1 MDTALAYATL
11 NTALL
16 TQDTRLLRASTPLG
30 DALVA
35 ERCVL
40 DEGVSRLFSV
50 TLDCLSTSTQLDVTP
65 MLGREISIDLLLA
78 DRSTRRWHMMVTGID
93 NLGADGGLARYRI
106 HAGPW
111 LQALA
116 LRRDSF
122 IFQDKTSIDI
132 LTDIFADYPLSSYA
146 FEVNTTPP
154 KRAVRTQYRESD
166 LEFVQRILAEDG
178 LAFRFVH
185 QQGDS
190 ESDGGDAAAARH
202 QLVVFDAGASLPA
215 SAASPIRFHRSDAT
229 ETSDTITR
237 FHSALTVQSNT
248 VTRSAWDDKTLQAHA
263 AQLASSEDA
272 GKLPNL
278 EDYDY
283 DGHGRYADG
292 DDANRVAA
300 LRLRALEARQVRY
313 EGGGTVRQLSPGD
326 TFEMTGHDR
335 YDGQGG
341 GASGTAASNAGNG
354 GNGATGGQAI
364 DELGHD
370 YTTLRVIH
378 EVANNLGSQAA
389 SLAGSTDLEKGRYV
403 NRFEAQPR
411 AAAVLPAWRARPTAP
426 EAVIA
431 QVVASDETPISSGR
445 DLRVKVQFPWQRGEK
460 PLAGGLAHRSH
471 GDTRGNAPGSDAS
484 GTWLRVATGQAGPN
498 WGGHHIPRSGT
509 EVIVEF
515 LDGDIDQPVIAAQ
528 LYNDSDLPPYSAG
541 VDGGANHGG
550 VLSGWHSQAL
560 DGSGHNQWL
569 FDDTSGQLR
578 MQMATSTAASQLN
591 LGHLVAQ
598 SAADANRG
606 AWRGSGFELRSDAW
620 TVLRSGQGMLLSSA
634 ADAQATATLA
644 TPNTV
649 QRLRQAQNVAQRLDA
664 TAVQRKA
671 QALRA
676 NDGFDDVIKAVD
688 PEQEGKLPATVNGQ
702 AANKASM
709 ESRDG
714 TDPVDGI
721 ADARVVLD
729 APVSMN
735 LSTPASAVLH
745 ATGDVHASAQD
756 DVHVSAR
763 QTFAMV
769 AGQAAGFYADQEGV
783 RAIAA
788 QSPVSLRAHT
798 DALEL
803 LADKDVT
810 VTSTEAGIDVLAK
823 ESVTLIAGGASVTLQ
838 GGDIVFKM
846 PGLFSVKGASHSFE
860 GPASDSAQLPQLP
873 AARTG
878 TYTQQVVYNDAL
890 GEKFED
896 MPFTVQHKPEADH
909 WMGDTPL
916 TGSTERVH
924 TEESQPLEYSLRY
937 AKFKFDDEA
946 A

>member
-40 DEGVSRLFSV
+40 DEGVSHLFAV

-111 LQALA
+111 LHALA

-132 LTDIFADYPLSSYA
+132 LTEIFADYPLSSYA
-146 FEVNTTPP
+146 FEVNTIPP

-178 LAFRFVH
+178 LSFRFVH

-190 ESDGGDAAAARH
+190 QGGSAGAAAAHH
-202 QLVVFDAGASLPA
+202 QLVVFDAAATLPA
-215 SAASPIRFHRSDAT
+215 SAASPVRFHRSDAT

-272 GKLPNL
+272 GKLPSL

-283 DGHGRYADG
+283 DGHGRYAHG

-313 EGGGTVRQLSPGD
+313 EGGGTVRQLNPGD

-335 YDGQGG
+335 YDGQ
-341 GASGTAASNAGNG
+341 N
-354 GNGATGGQAI
+354 GGQAI
-364 DELGHD
+364 DELGHE
-370 YTTLRVIH
+370 YTILRVIH

-389 SLAGSTDLEKGRYV
+389 SLAGSTDLERGRYL

-411 AAAVLPAWRARPTAP
+411 AAAVLPVWRARPTAP
-426 EAVIA
+426 EAAIA
-431 QVVASDETPISSGR
+431 QVVASDAAPISSGR

-460 PLAGGLAHRSH
+460 PLSGGLMHRSH

-541 VDGGANHGG
+541 IDGNANHGG

-598 SAADANRG
+598 APADGTRG

-644 TPNTV
+644 TPNTL
-649 QRLRQAQNVAQRLDA
+649 QRLRQAQNISQRLDA

-676 NDGFDDVIKAVD
+676 NEGFDAAIKAVD
-688 PEQEGKLPATVNGQ
+688 PEQEGKLPSTVNGQ
-702 AANKASM
+702 DANKASL

-721 ADARVVLD
+721 ADARVVVD
-729 APVSMN
+729 APMSLN

-745 ATGDVHASAQD
+745 ATGDVHASAQE
-756 DVHVSAR
+756 DVHVSADK
-763 QTFAMV
+763 TFAMV

-803 LADKDVT
+803 LADQGVT
-810 VTSTEAGIDVLAK
+810 VTSTEAGIDILAK
-823 ESVTLIAGGASVTLQ
+823 DSVTLTAAGASVTLQ

-846 PGLFSVKGASHSFE
+846 PGMFSVKGASHSIE
-860 GPASDSAQLPQLP
+860 GPATDAAQLPQLP
-873 AARTG
+873 SARTG
-878 TYTQQVVYNDAL
+878 TYTQQVIYNDAL

-896 MPFTVQHKPEADH
+896 MPFTVQHKPEADT
-909 WMGDTPL
+909 WAGDTPL
-916 TGSTERVH
+916 AGSTERIH

>member
-35 ERCVL
+35 ERCIL
-40 DEGVSRLFSV
+40 DEGVSRLFAV
-50 TLDCLSTSTQLDVTP
+50 TLDCLSTSTQLDVMP

-132 LTDIFADYPLSSYA
+132 LTEIFADYPLSSYA
-146 FEVNTTPP
+146 FEVSTPAP

-178 LAFRFVH
+178 LSFRFVH

-190 ESDGGDAAAARH
+190 DGGGDGGDAAAARH
-202 QLVVFDAGASLPA
+202 QLVVFDAAATLPA

-263 AQLASSEDA
+263 AQLVSGEDA
-272 GKLPNL
+272 GKLPSL

-283 DGHGRYADG
+283 DGHGRYAHG

-313 EGGGTVRQLSPGD
+313 EGGGTVRQLNPGD

-335 YDGQGG
+335 YDAQG
-341 GASGTAASNAGNG
+341 
-354 GNGATGGQAI
+354 GGQAI
-364 DELGHD
+364 DELGHE
-370 YTTLRVIH
+370 YTVLRVTH

-389 SLAGSTDLEKGRYV
+389 SLAGSTDLERGRYL

-426 EAVIA
+426 EAAIA
-431 QVVASDETPISSGR
+431 QVVASDAAPISSGR

-460 PLAGGLAHRSH
+460 PLAGGLMHRSH

-498 WGGHHIPRSGT
+498 WGGHHIPRAGT

-541 VDGGANHGG
+541 IDGNANHGG

-598 SAADANRG
+598 APADGTRG

-644 TPNTV
+644 TPNTL
-649 QRLRQAQNVAQRLDA
+649 QRLRQAQNIAQRLDA

-676 NDGFDDVIKAVD
+676 NEGFDEAIKAVD
-688 PEQEGKLPATVNGQ
+688 PEQEGKLPSTVNGQ
-702 AANKASM
+702 GANKASL

-721 ADARVVLD
+721 AGARVVVD
-729 APVSMN
+729 APMSLN

-745 ATGDVHASAQD
+745 ATGDVHASAQE
-756 DVHVSAR
+756 DVHVSADK
-763 QTFAMV
+763 TFAMV

-803 LADKDVT
+803 LADQGVT

-823 ESVTLIAGGASVTLQ
+823 DSVTLVAGGASVTLQ

-846 PGLFSVKGASHSFE
+846 PGLFSVKGASHNFE
-860 GPASDSAQLPQLP
+860 GPASDNARLPQLP
-873 AARTG
+873 SARTG
-878 TYTQQVVYNDAL
+878 TFTQQVVYNDAL

-896 MPFTVQHKPEADH
+896 MPFTVQHKPEADT
-909 WMGDTPL
+909 WAGDTPL
-916 TGSTERVH
+916 AGSTERVH

>member
-16 TQDTRLLRASTPLG
+16 TQDTRLLRATTPLG

-35 ERCVL
+35 ERCVV

-78 DRSTRRWHMMVTGID
+78 DRSSRRWHMMVTGID

-106 HAGPW
+106 HARPW

-116 LRRDSF
+116 WRRDSF

-132 LTDIFADYPLSSYA
+132 LTEIFADYPLSSYA
-146 FEVNTTPP
+146 FEVTATPP

-185 QQGDS
+185 QQGDGDD
-190 ESDGGDAAAARH
+190 SDSAAARH
-202 QLVVFDAGASLPA
+202 QLVVFDAGATLPA

-272 GKLPNL
+272 GKLPTL

-292 DDANRVAA
+292 DDANRVAV

-313 EGGGTVRQLSPGD
+313 EGSGTVRQLSPGD

-341 GASGTAASNAGNG
+341 DGA
-354 GNGATGGQAI
+354 GQAI
-364 DELGHD
+364 DELGHE
-370 YTTLRVIH
+370 YTVLRVIH

-389 SLAGSTDLEKGRYV
+389 TLVGSTDLERGRYL
-403 NRFEAQPR
+403 NRFDAQPR
-411 AAAVLPAWRARPTAP
+411 AAAVLPVWRTRPTAP

-431 QVVASDETPISSGR
+431 QVVAGDEAPIASGR
-445 DLRVKVQFPWQRGEK
+445 DLRVKVQFPWQRGER

-471 GDTRGNAPGSDAS
+471 GDERGNAPGSAAS

-498 WGGHHIPRSGT
+498 WGGHHIPRAGT

-515 LDGDIDQPVIAAQ
+515 LDGDIDQPVVSAQ

-541 VDGGANHGG
+541 IDGGANHGG

-598 SAADANRG
+598 APADGTRG

-644 TPNTV
+644 TPNTL
-649 QRLRQAQNVAQRLDA
+649 QRLRQAQNIAQRLDS

-676 NDGFDDVIKAVD
+676 NEGFEDAIKAVD
-688 PEQEGKLPATVNGQ
+688 PEQEGKLPASVNGQ
-702 AANKASM
+702 DANKASM

-729 APVSMN
+729 APLSLN
-735 LSTPASAVLH
+735 LATPASAVLH
-745 ATGDVHASAQD
+745 ATGDVHASAQE

-763 QTFAMV
+763 NTFAVV
-769 AGQAAGFYADQEGV
+769 AGQAAGIYADQDGI

-788 QSPVSLRAHT
+788 QAPVSLRAHT

-803 LADKDVT
+803 LAAQGVT
-810 VTSTEAGIDVLAK
+810 ITSTEAAIDVLAK
-823 ESVTLIAGGASVTLQ
+823 ESVTLVAGGASVTLQ
-838 GGDIVFKM
+838 GSDIIFKM
-846 PGLFSVKGASHSFE
+846 PGMFSVKGASHSFD
-860 GPASDSAQLPQLP
+860 GPASDAAQLPQLP
-873 AARTG
+873 SARTG

-896 MPFTVQHKPEADH
+896 MPFTVQHKPEADT

-916 TGSTERVH
+916 AGSTERVH

-937 AKFKFDDEA
+937 AKFKFGDEA